1 MINSLKVLIEKFS
14 EWLLKTIPE
23 KRLENDTSGRKWF
36 TESIGYDKTFKVQDL
51 REVTDREDLNSDY
64 TGRYKVKDVKG
75 RKGISA
81 VKIEIS
87 ALYSF
92 NKCFVQRYK
101 GRLQYYRDDLSQ
113 KGKRNMV
120 VIKQALGAFQE
131 FKKNLD

>member
-1 MINSLKVLIEKFS
+1 MIDTLKSLIEKFS
-14 EWLLKTIPE
+14 EWILKSVPE
-23 KRLENDTSGRKWF
+23 KRLKNDTKGRLWF
-36 TESIGYDKTFKVQDL
+36 TESIGYDKTFKVEDL
-51 REVTDREDLNSDY
+51 RKVTNREELNSDY
-64 TGRYKVKDVKG
+64 TSRYQVTDVKG
-75 RKGISA
+75 RQGISA
-81 VKIEIS
+81 IKTEIS